1 MKTRMQRLAP
11 LGLILAGLAALA
23 SIGLF
28 IVQREFTL
36 ALQIS
41 LGLVVIGLALYVI
54 LDPERVR
61 QALTGR
67 QAKYGSNAILFA
79 IAFIGI
85 LVVIN
90 YLVFKNPKRWD
101 LTESQQYTL
110 SPETIDTIKSMPEPV
125 KFLAFYTAQLSTD
138 STRAL
143 LDQYKY
149 HSDGNI
155 DYEFIDPNTDQILAQ
170 QYKVIRDGTIVAVMG
185 QNQEQ
190 VTLTDES
197 EITSALVR
205 LLSPGTRAVYFLTG
219 HGEFE
224 LDYSDTG
231 SYSGV
236 KQALEAKN
244 YTVNPLNLVA
254 TGNIPE
260 DAQVIVIP
268 GPLKPLSQTE
278 VDLLKAY
285 VESGGGLVVMEEP
298 LLVTQF
304 GEDPDPLADYLGE
317 TWGIILGKDMVVDL
331 SSSQNFVAVSSQY
344 GDSIITEKLQGLLT
358 FYPTTRSV
366 TADQTVTAARLI
378 ELVLTSDQ
386 SWAETDLAAL
396 QAIGQ
401 GQENAPEIQPD
412 EGVDLTGPVSI
423 AVTAEDSSSSAR
435 LVVFGDSEFAS
446 DTYFTQY
453 GNGDMMVNSVDWAAE
468 QEGLISLTPKDN
480 IERLMIPPGRYTMN
494 LILLGVVFILPGLV
508 LLAGILVWLQ
518 RRQRG

>member
-23 SIGLF
+23 SIGLY

-67 QAKYGSNAILFA
+67 QAKYGSNAILLA

-90 YLVFKNPKRWD
+90 YLVFKYPKRWD

-155 DYEFIDPNTDQILAQ
+155 DYEFIDPNAEQILAQ

-197 EITSALVR
+197 ELTSALVR

-219 HGEFE
+219 HGEFA

-236 KQALEAKN
+236 KQALESKN

-298 LLVTQF
+298 LPVTQF
-304 GEDPDPLADYLGE
+304 GEGPDPLADYLGE
-317 TWGIILGKDMVVDL
+317 TWGILLGKDMVVDL
-331 SSSQNFVAVSSQY
+331 SSAQNFVAVSSQY

-366 TADQTVTAARLI
+366 TADQAVTAARLI

-401 GQENAPEIQPD
+401 GLENAPEIQPD
-412 EGVDLTGPVSI
+412 EGVDLPGPVSI
-423 AVTAEDSSSSAR
+423 AVTAEDSSNGAR

-453 GNGDMMVNSVDWAAE
+453 GNGDMMINSVDWAAE